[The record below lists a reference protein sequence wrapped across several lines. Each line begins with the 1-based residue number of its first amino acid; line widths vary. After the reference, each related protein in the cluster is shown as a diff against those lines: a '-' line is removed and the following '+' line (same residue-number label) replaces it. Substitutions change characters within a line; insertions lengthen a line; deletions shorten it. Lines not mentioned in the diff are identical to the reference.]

1 MRRHLAAAVAVL
13 ALAACS
19 PKALDTAQASKL
31 IGEHPSFAAPV
42 DKLPLATD
50 LVETTTGVDAG
61 VIEGIWKY
69 SSRDASGRPQREL
82 TAKGKQVFKDGT
94 GALAAPGKREIV
106 DVGEIVEDAANK
118 KHRSADF
125 NWKYQVPP
133 VVQHFTG
140 TDTTYRGHAEFQ
152 YDGNWKVASLTLDA
166 KPGPFA
172 WNAEL
177 GAETR
182 RLLSAE
188 QDANTQRM
196 LALEP
201 QKFSSPDKAKTYVIT
216 VADVYVSIADEVGTK
231 TVPFIEFL
239 DCKVEDAPGAVNFRV
254 DGIQRTMLAT
264 TGAGARADL
273 EKICAT
279 TKEAHDSWVKNHPDV
294 AERGPLG
301 VTYSR

>member
-13 ALAACS
+13 VLAACG
-19 PKALDTAQASKL
+19 PKALDTAQATKL
-31 IGEHPSFAAPV
+31 ISAHPSFAAPV

-69 SSRDASGRPQREL
+69 ASRDATGRPQREL
-82 TAKGKQVFKDGT
+82 TAKGKQAFKDGT
-94 GALAAPGKREIV
+94 GTLATPGKREV
-106 DVGEIVEDAANK
+106 TDVGEIAEDAANK

-125 NWKYQVPP
+125 SWKYQVSP
-133 VVQHFTG
+133 VVQHYTG
-140 TDTTYRGHAEFQ
+140 TDTTYRGHVEFH
-152 YDGNWKVASLTLDA
+152 YDGGWKVASLTMDA

-201 QKFSSPDKAKTYVIT
+201 QKFSAPDKSKTYTIT
-216 VADVYVSIADEVGTK
+216 VADVYVSIADEAATK

-239 DCKVEDAPGAVNFRV
+239 GCRVEDAPGAVNFRV
-254 DGIQRTMLAT
+254 DGIQRSIVAT

-273 EKICAT
+273 EKVCAT
-279 TKEAHDSWVKNHPDV
+279 TKEARDSWVKNHPEV

-301 VTYSR
+301 VSYSR